1 MQFNV
6 EIEYSLVLLRGLSR
20 SAQQKPIS
28 AQQIS
33 QAEAYPLP
41 YTRKI
46 LKRLTKGG
54 IIRSVQGQKGGY
66 VLVRSPSQISVK
78 DIIEAVERE
87 VFRVYCEPPHIERII
102 CTHFHECSLRPIWNE
117 LEKAIGAFLQQVTL
131 QTLMDSEDKVREGLQ
146 HETSDLVVLDSNK
159 CRGSDLARQHQ

>member
-41 YTRKI
+41 FTRKI

-54 IIRSVQGQKGGY
+54 IIRSVLGQNGGY
-66 VLVRSPSQISVK
+66 LLVRSPSQISVK

-87 VFRVYCEPPHIERII
+87 VFRVYCEPRHIERII
-102 CTHFHECSLRPIWNE
+102 CTHFHECSIRPMWNA
-117 LEKAIGAFLQQVTL
+117 LEKTIGVFLQQVTL
-131 QTLMDSEDKVREGLQ
+131 QTLLDNEDKVREKLQ
-146 HETSDLVVLDSNK
+146 YETPDLVVLDSN
-159 CRGSDLARQHQ
+159 

>member
-1 MQFNV
+1 MQFSV
-6 EIEYSLVLLRGLSR
+6 EIEYSLVLLRRLCR
-20 SAQQKPIS
+20 SAQQKALS

-33 QAEAYPLP
+33 QAENYPLP

-54 IIRSVQGQKGGY
+54 IIRSAQGREGGY
-66 VLVRSPSQISVK
+66 LLVRSPSQISVK

-87 VFRVYCEPPHIERII
+87 VFRVYCESPHIERII

-117 LEKAIGAFLQQVTL
+117 LEKAISAFLQQVTL
-131 QTLMDSEDKVREGLQ
+131 QTLLDTEDKVREELQ
-146 HETSDLVVLDSNK
+146 HETPDLVLLDSN
-159 CRGSDLARQHQ
+159 

>member
-20 SAQQKPIS
+20 SAQQKPVS

-54 IIRSVQGQKGGY
+54 IIRSVQGREGGY
-66 VLVRSPSQISVK
+66 ILVRSPSQISVK

-102 CTHFHECSLRPIWNE
+102 CTHFHECSIRPMWNA
-117 LEKAIGAFLQQVTL
+117 LEKTIGVFLQQVTL
-131 QTLMDSEDKVREGLQ
+131 QTLLDNEDKVREKLQ
-146 HETSDLVVLDSNK
+146 HETPDLVVLDSN
-159 CRGSDLARQHQ
+159 